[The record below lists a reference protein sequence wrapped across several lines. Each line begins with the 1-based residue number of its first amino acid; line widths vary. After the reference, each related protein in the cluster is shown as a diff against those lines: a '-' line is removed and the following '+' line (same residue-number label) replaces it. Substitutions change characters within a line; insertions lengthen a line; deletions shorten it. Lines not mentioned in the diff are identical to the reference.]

1 MCWHFEA
8 EGTGAWGAAAVVAI
22 GGGSGQ
28 KELLQNDGVRA
39 KGLTPS
45 AIDHVCPSC
54 QEFVVGGGGA
64 KSGSGGCV

>member
-1 MCWHFEA
+1 M
-8 EGTGAWGAAAVVAI
+8 VAI